1 MSKFIIEVR
10 TKGFGKA
17 EQELKKASGQTR
29 KFARNSNDARDAGA
43 VFRKEVSQLRN
54 NMLLYTFAIGGAI
67 TGMGRFV
74 MAASDAREQASK
86 FRVVFGEFAPE
97 ADAFAQSI
105 TDSFGIAKS
114 EMVGLLAS
122 LQDTFVPL
130 GFSREQATELSKSIA
145 QLSMDVGSFN
155 NLATGDVAKRFTSAI
170 IGNHEAVRELGIS
183 LTEVSIKQEAQRLG
197 LIKANEEMTQTAK
210 ILGRMSLI
218 YNNTT
223 DAQGDLVRTQ
233 DEFANKLRAVS
244 GQFRTLTE
252 SIGESLLPT
261 AEFALKLSSIFADAD
276 RVKLALLG
284 ISAALLHYNRA
295 AIIAAAS
302 TIKLTAAMSTNALIA
317 AFTALAIA
325 VDIGLDRVKEFNR
338 KVAESVKEVKPLGDA
353 VNDLA
358 NSNLNLSGGL
368 EEVTKAEKEAAD
380 ARQKSIDSIQQSET
394 ALRVRLAVMQE
405 STELMKFA
413 AKREA
418 EGRNEITATEFAL
431 LTQIDALL
439 AKRAAEREASILKRE
454 QLQEELRLER
464 EAIQLAKERAAN
476 ELAARSKMISGI
488 NALVAAESEAA
499 IAQAKL
505 DGANDVQIQKMQIM
519 DNAARRLGD
528 IIGGPGGL
536 GSNYAELKAK
546 IGASTQ
552 ALTMDSLG
560 IEVNSALKRDHIQA
574 ILDLINAELKLA
586 EQTAATTQTANDS
599 TQSLS
604 TSSNFA
610 ASSILAIA
618 GAMKSLT
625 ADGITAEQQ
634 MKIML
639 QTLGGITMMLPG
651 GQVPGAL
658 MQAGAMFVG
667 HTGGLIGNNGIQ
679 RFATGGMVQG
689 QDNVPIMA
697 QAGEFIMQR
706 SAVQNIGV
714 QNLAEMNRGG
724 SSGGVTV
731 NISGNMIGNDEFVR
745 DNLIPQLQKASKQSL
760 A

>member
-10 TKGFGKA
+10 TKGFGRA

-29 KFARNSNDARDAGA
+29 KFARNANDASNAGA

-114 EMVGLLAS
+114 EMIGLLAS

-197 LIKANEEMTQTAK
+197 LIDANEEMTQTAK

-244 GQFRTLTE
+244 GQFRTLAE

-261 AEFALKLSSIFADAD
+261 AEFALNLASIFADAD
-276 RVKLALLG
+276 RVKIALGG
-284 ISAALLHYNRA
+284 ITVALVNYNRA
-295 AIIAAAS
+295 AILALAS
-302 TIKLTAAMSTNALIA
+302 TIKLTAAMSKNALIA
-317 AFTALAIA
+317 AFTALLIAI
-325 VDIGLDRVKEFNR
+325 DIGIDRVKEFNR
-338 KVAESVKEVKPLGDA
+338 KVADSVKEVKPLGDA

-358 NSNLNLSGGL
+358 DSNLDLSGTTEQATQAIEKQIEAVNEL
-368 EEVTKAEKEAAD
+368 VKQNEDRQNAVKA
-380 ARQKSIDSIQQSET
+380 
-394 ALRVRLAVMQE
+394 RLAIMQE
-405 STELMKFA
+405 DTELGKA
-413 AKREA
+413 AARAYFTQNRQLSEL
-418 EGRNEITATEFAL
+418 EINTYK
-431 LTQIDALL
+431 QIDALI
-439 AKRAAEREASILKRE
+439 AKNKASK
-454 QLQEELRLER
+454 
-464 EAIQLAKERAAN
+464 EAIALAKEQADA
-476 ELAARSKMISGI
+476 
-488 NALVAAESEAA
+488 EAA
-499 IAQAKL
+499 AGEKQMQLQDKLAKVEL
-505 DGANDVQIQKMQIM
+505 ESTKLQLEADGASKMQIERLSIFESALEDIANTVGDGAGTFSELTRELRKNTKSLSM
-519 DNAARRLGD
+519 ADLTIHTTNETQREYIKTVLDNANAQVVLLEKTNKTTKAIADG
-528 IIGGPGGL
+528 
-536 GSNYAELKAK
+536 AK
-546 IGASTQ
+546 IA
-552 ALTMDSLG
+552 A
-560 IEVNSALKRDHIQA
+560 NS
-574 ILDLINAELKLA
+574 ILVL
-586 EQTAATTQTANDS
+586 
-599 TQSLS
+599 
-604 TSSNFA
+604 
-610 ASSILAIA
+610 ASSF
-618 GAMKSLT
+618 KELT
-625 ADGITAEQQ
+625 ADEVDPEKQLQ
-634 MKIML
+634 IML
-639 QTLGGITMMLPG
+639 RTLGQIAMLIPG
-651 GQVPGAL
+651 GQL
-658 MQAGAMFVG
+658 AGAGFTAASMFVG

-714 QNLAEMNRGG
+714 QNLAEMNRSG
-724 SSGGVTV
+724 SAGGVTV
-731 NISGNMIGNDEFVR
+731 NIQGNMIGNDEFVR
-745 DNLIPQLQKASKQSL
+745 DNLIPQLQKASKQEL

>member
-10 TKGFGKA
+10 TKGFGRA

-29 KFARNSNDARDAGA
+29 KFARDANDARDAGA
-43 VFRKEVSQLRN
+43 IFRKEVSQLRN

-114 EMVGLLAS
+114 EMIGLLAS

-183 LTEVSIKQEAQRLG
+183 LTEASIKQEAQRLG
-197 LIKANEEMTQTAK
+197 LIEAGEQMDQTAK
-210 ILGRMSLI
+210 IISRINIL

-223 DAQGDLVRTQ
+223 DAQGDLIRTQ
-233 DEFANKLRAVS
+233 DEFANRLRAVS
-244 GQFRTLTE
+244 GRFRTLTE
-252 SIGESLLPT
+252 NIGEALLPT
-261 AEFALKLSSIFADAD
+261 AEFGLKLANIFTDGD
-276 RVKLALLG
+276 
-284 ISAALLHYNRA
+284 RA
-295 AIIAAAS
+295 AIVIGGITAALINYNKASLIAAANTLRFNQALS
-302 TIKLTAAMSTNALIA
+302 ANAIIATGTAFLVAIDFAMDKIEEFGKNSVQAGFDVEELNNPVQNLINANVSLTEGI
-317 AFTALAIA
+317 
-325 VDIGLDRVKEFNR
+325 
-338 KVAESVKEVKPLGDA
+338 
-353 VNDLA
+353 
-358 NSNLNLSGGL
+358 
-368 EEVTKAEKEAAD
+368 EEVAKAEQAAAE
-380 ARQKSIDSIQQSET
+380 ARQKAIDATEASET

-405 STELMKFA
+405 ETELMKFA

-439 AKRAAEREASILKRE
+439 EKNKAIK
-454 QLQEELRLER
+454 
-464 EAIQLAKERAAN
+464 EAIKLAKEQADA
-476 ELAARSKMISGI
+476 EAAARLKMVDGI
-488 NALVAAESEAA
+488 NALVAVESEAA

-505 DGANDVQIQKMQIM
+505 DGANDLQIQKMKIM

-528 IIGGPGGL
+528 VIGGPGGL

-560 IEVNSALKRDHIQA
+560 IEVNSALKRQHIQA
-574 ILDLINAELKLA
+574 ILDVINAELALA
-586 EQTAATTQTANDS
+586 ERTAATTKTANDS

-604 TSSNFA
+604 TSANFA

-639 QTLGGITMMLPG
+639 QTFGGIAMMLPG
-651 GQVPGAL
+651 GEIPGAM

-689 QDNVPIMA
+689 QDNVPILA
-697 QAGEFIMQR
+697 QSGEFIMQR

-724 SSGGVTV
+724 SAGGVTV
-731 NISGNMIGNDEFVR
+731 NIQGNMIGNDEFVR
-745 DNLIPQLQKASKQSL
+745 DNLIPQLQKVSKQNL